1 MKDDLSLT
9 PSMEDYLESILKLEM
24 NNDSPKIK
32 DIAEDLDVQMPSVI
46 GALKS
51 LRGKKLVIYENKAN
65 IKLTRNGKKIA
76 VSVKERHEAIAQFLQ
91 KIFLFSE
98 KEAQK
103 TACQIEH
110 VIKAE
115 TAKQFS
121 NLTAYLKT
129 NIIGKEITMEK
140 WNHLINSD

>member
-1 MKDDLSLT
+1 MKNNLSLT
-9 PSMEDYLESILKLEM
+9 PSMEDYLESILKLEL
-24 NNDSPKIK
+24 NNESPKIK
-32 DIAEDLDVQMPSVI
+32 DIAKDLNVQMPSVI

-51 LRGKKLVIYENKAN
+51 LRTKDLVIYEKKAN
-65 IKLTRNGKKIA
+65 IKLTKKGKLIA
-76 VSVKERHEAIAQFLQ
+76 ITVKERHEAIAQFLQ

-98 KEAQK
+98 QEAQE

-110 VIKAE
+110 VIKPE

-129 NIIGKEITMEK
+129 DIIGKEMALEK
-140 WNHLINSD
+140 WKILINTN